1 MGMLNTIINWLR
13 VFRAQTAAAVF
24 MLVLI
29 PYLTA
34 GGPLY
39 SWKTLILA
47 LWSILAHHMAFGHNT
62 VMDTLMGWDIM
73 DQNKLHHPLVANF
86 IKKETA
92 LKVVSFGIFFTTL
105 IAILLVG
112 YSDGNR
118 FYAMAFLSLF
128 LIGGMIY
135 NSGISKI
142 SIWDVIPISICFT
155 SLSLF
160 SYFLVAEEFNELI
173 ILIAFYI
180 ILLQWFEIGVEGEI
194 KEIELKNEIN
204 LLTKLGTKF
213 DGNSFNMGKS
223 IVYPW
228 GLKLAGLAV
237 GGYIVYKYTYELTT
251 IVLFALFAFLAI
263 YFCFQLTKKRIWNR
277 KKALRDM
284 ALEEIVTIFLL
295 PVVLIP
301 IIGVTEVMIILAFA
315 ILYFIGMN
323 SLLWKTKFAPR
334 V

>member
-1 MGMLNTIINWLR
+1 MLDTIVNWLR

-39 SWKTLILA
+39 SWNTLILA

-92 LKVVSFGIFFTTL
+92 LKVISIGIFFSTL
-105 IAILLVG
+105 IAIFLVG

-142 SIWDVIPISICFT
+142 SIWDVVPISICFT

-160 SYFLVAEEFNELI
+160 SYFLVAKEFNELI
-173 ILIAFYI
+173 ILIALYI

-213 DGNSFNMGKS
+213 DGNSFDMGKS
-223 IVYPW
+223 IIYPW
-228 GLKLAGLAV
+228 GLKLAGLTV
-237 GGYIVYKYTYELTT
+237 GGYIVYKYTYEITT

-263 YFCFQLTKKRIWNR
+263 YFCYQLTKKRIWSR

-295 PVVLIP
+295 PVILIP
-301 IIGVTEVMIILAFA
+301 IIGVSEVMIILAFA
-315 ILYFIGMN
+315 IMYFIGMN
-323 SLLWKTKFAPR
+323 SLLWKTRFAPR